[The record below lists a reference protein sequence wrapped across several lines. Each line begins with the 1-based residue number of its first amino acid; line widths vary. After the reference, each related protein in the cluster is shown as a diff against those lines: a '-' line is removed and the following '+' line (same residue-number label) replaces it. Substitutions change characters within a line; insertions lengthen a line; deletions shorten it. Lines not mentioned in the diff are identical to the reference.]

1 MNYEFE
7 RRDSLLKDFS
17 EIDRINEVLR
27 VYKAFNKEYY
37 ADVASR
43 LTIAYMTNK
52 GV

>member
-1 MNYEFE
+1 MNHEDE
-7 RRDSLLKDFS
+7 RREALLKEIS